1 MRPSQIAMLAGIGM
15 VVAALLATA
24 AWVALSAA
32 LADDVPEA
40 LWKEQRSRSFEL
52 DGFTGVEVR
61 GQWEVTI
68 ERGDSWAVE
77 LSYPAAAENRA
88 SARID
93 DQRLMIGLFT
103 AGSLTRFGQRPGARM
118 SARVTMPSLETL
130 SVSGAAKV
138 TFSGFE
144 GPKLGVTASGATD
157 LRGAS
162 SRYHDLD
169 LVLSG
174 AGSLDLSDV
183 FATNADVVLSG
194 VGSLKLQL
202 DGGVLKGTAS
212 GAGSIEY
219 AGTVS
224 EERIGKSGAVAIRH
238 TN

>member
-1 MRPSQIAMLAGIGM
+1 MRPSQIAMLAAIGLVM
-15 VVAALLATA
+15 AVLLATA
-24 AWVALSAA
+24 AWIALSAA
-32 LADDVPEA
+32 LGDDVPEA
-40 LWKEQRSRSFEL
+40 LWKEQRTRSVTL

-68 ERGDSWAVE
+68 ERGDTWAVE

-88 SARID
+88 SAQIE
-93 DQRLMIGLFT
+93 DQRLLIGTFT
-103 AGSLTRFGQRPGARM
+103 TGFWTHFGEREGLKMTAH
-118 SARVTMPSLETL
+118 VTMPSLETL

-144 GPKLGVTASGATD
+144 GPRLGVTASGATN

-162 SRYHDLD
+162 SRYRDLD

-174 AGSLDLSDV
+174 AGSIDLSDV
-183 FATNADVVLSG
+183 VGTNANVVLSG
-194 VGSLKLQL
+194 VGSVRLRL

-219 AGTVS
+219 SGTVS
-224 EERIGKSGAVAIRH
+224 EERIDKSGAVGIRH